1 MPKIVLSANDLLEDS
16 FRLAAKVL
24 DSGFRPTL
32 IIAIWRGGTPVGMA
46 VQELIRFCGVD
57 TDHIA
62 IRTSSYSGVDQR
74 RSTVDVMGLDYIIDK
89 VTPDDRLL
97 IVDDV
102 FDTGHTIAAVLR
114 EIRKQARGNTPDE
127 MRVAVPWF
135 KPSRNETDIE
145 PDYWVHDTAEW
156 LVFPHELD
164 ALDADEMA
172 SARPAIG
179 ELIAPY
185 TQAQEKS

>member
-1 MPKIVLSANDLLEDS
+1 M
-16 FRLAAKVL
+16 AAKVL

-32 IIAIWRGGTPVGMA
+32 IIAIWRGGAPVGMA

-62 IRTSSYSGVDQR
+62 IRTSSYSGVDDR
-74 RSTVDVMGLDYIIDK
+74 RATVQVMGLDYIIDK

-102 FDTGHTIAAVLR
+102 FDTGHTINAVLE

-145 PDYWVHDTAEW
+145 PNYWVHETADW

-164 ALDADEMA
+164 ALEPDEMRV
-172 SARPAIG
+172 ARPDLAAVV
-179 ELIAPY
+179 EPY
-185 TQAQEKS
+185 FRESKN